1 MNFSEKL
8 PAFANPQGAA
18 GKLLIA
24 SMNIFHTPVSLWGIS
39 HLDLAGNEKILD
51 IGCGGGI
58 NLSRF
63 LKKVPRG
70 HVTGIDL
77 SPDCVNYSFM
87 RNRDAIAEGRCSV
100 YEGSAELLP
109 FGANHFDVIT
119 AFETIYFWPNLPNT
133 LKEIKRVLKP
143 GGTFLIVNEADGYG
157 FLDNLYPKIIKGM
170 TLYKTEGDVKIYIEK
185 ILANFKSAMA
195 LIESAKNTPEPQ
207 IVKAPEGQDEEM
219 ELPIEALD
227 DRSADLFEGE
237 VKADTAE
244 AETDEAED
252 ETQQAVSE
260 I

>member
-1 MNFSEKL
+1 MKFSEKL
-8 PAFANPQGAA
+8 SAFANPQGAA

-24 SMNIFHTPVSLWGIS
+24 SMNIFHTPVSLWGMS
-39 HLDLAGNEKILD
+39 HLDLAGDEKILD

-77 SPDCVNYSFM
+77 SPDCVNYSFV

-109 FGANHFDVIT
+109 FGANHFDIIT
-119 AFETIYFWPNLPNT
+119 AFETIYFWPDLPST

-157 FLDNLYPKIIKGM
+157 FLDNLYPKIIKDM
-170 TLYKTEGDVKIYIEK
+170 TVYKTEELSSILTKAGFTNIEIDTKLGCVTISAKRPVTALDKVKTAVRFDNVRKWGRI
-185 ILANFKSAMA
+185 A
-195 LIESAKNTPEPQ
+195 LIAAGTTAAICTAACLLKKN
-207 IVKAPEGQDEEM
+207 
-219 ELPIEALD
+219 
-227 DRSADLFEGE
+227 RNR
-237 VKADTAE
+237 
-244 AETDEAED
+244 
-252 ETQQAVSE
+252 
-260 I
+260 

>member
-24 SMNIFHTPVSLWGIS
+24 SMNIFTPPYPSGGFPIW
-39 HLDLAGNEKILD
+39 ILPVMK
-51 IGCGGGI
+51 
-58 NLSRF
+58 NPRHRLRRRHQPVPL

-87 RNRDAIAEGRCSV
+87 RNRNAIAEGRCSV

-157 FLDNLYPKIIKGM
+157 FLDDLYPKIIKGM
-170 TLYKTEGDVKIYIEK
+170 TLYKTEELSAILTKAGFTNIEIDTK
-185 ILANFKSAMA
+185 LGCVTVSARRPV
-195 LIESAKNTPEPQ
+195 T
-207 IVKAPEGQDEEM
+207 
-219 ELPIEALD
+219 ALD
-227 DRSADLFEGE
+227 KVKTAVRFDNVRKWGRAALFAAG
-237 VKADTAE
+237 TA
-244 AETDEAED
+244 A
-252 ETQQAVSE
+252 AVCTAACLLKKNKKQ
-260 I
+260 

>member
-87 RNRDAIAEGRCSV
+87 RNRNAIAEGRCSV

-119 AFETIYFWPNLPNT
+119 AFETIYFCPDLPNT

-157 FLDNLYPKIIKGM
+157 FLDNLYPKIIKNM
-170 TLYKTEGDVKIYIEK
+170 TLYKTEELSAILTKAGFTNIEIDTKLGCLTISAKRPVTALDKVKTAVRFDNVRKWGRI
-185 ILANFKSAMA
+185 A
-195 LIESAKNTPEPQ
+195 LIAAGTTAAICAAACLLKKN
-207 IVKAPEGQDEEM
+207 
-219 ELPIEALD
+219 
-227 DRSADLFEGE
+227 RNR
-237 VKADTAE
+237 
-244 AETDEAED
+244 
-252 ETQQAVSE
+252 
-260 I
+260 

>member
-87 RNRDAIAEGRCSV
+87 RNRNAIAEGRCSV

-119 AFETIYFWPNLPNT
+119 AFETIYFWPDLPNT

-157 FLDNLYPKIIKGM
+157 FLDNLYPKIIKDM
-170 TLYKTEGDVKIYIEK
+170 TVYKTEELSSILTKAGFTNIEIDTK
-185 ILANFKSAMA
+185 LGCVTVSARRPV
-195 LIESAKNTPEPQ
+195 T
-207 IVKAPEGQDEEM
+207 
-219 ELPIEALD
+219 ALD
-227 DRSADLFEGE
+227 KVKTAVRFDNVRKWGRAALFAAGMAAA
-237 VKADTAE
+237 VCTA
-244 AETDEAED
+244 ACLLKKNKK
-252 ETQQAVSE
+252 Q
-260 I
+260 

>member
-70 HVTGIDL
+70 HVAGIDL
-77 SPDCVNYSFM
+77 SPDCVSYSFM

-170 TLYKTEGDVKIYIEK
+170 TLYKTEELSTILTKAGFTNIEIDTK
-185 ILANFKSAMA
+185 LGCVTVSARRPV
-195 LIESAKNTPEPQ
+195 T
-207 IVKAPEGQDEEM
+207 
-219 ELPIEALD
+219 ALD
-227 DRSADLFEGE
+227 KVKTAVRFDNVRKWGRAALFAAGMAAA
-237 VKADTAE
+237 VCTA
-244 AETDEAED
+244 ACLLKKNKK
-252 ETQQAVSE
+252 Q
-260 I
+260 

>member
-70 HVTGIDL
+70 HVAGIDL
-77 SPDCVNYSFM
+77 SPDCVSYSFM

-170 TLYKTEGDVKIYIEK
+170 TLYKTEELSTILTKAGFTNIEIDTK
-185 ILANFKSAMA
+185 LGCVTVSARRPV
-195 LIESAKNTPEPQ
+195 T
-207 IVKAPEGQDEEM
+207 
-219 ELPIEALD
+219 ALD
-227 DRSADLFEGE
+227 K
-237 VKADTAE
+237 VKTAVRFDNVRKWGR
-244 AETDEAED
+244 AALLAAGTAA
-252 ETQQAVSE
+252 AVCTAACLLKKNKKQ
-260 I
+260 

>member
-87 RNRDAIAEGRCSV
+87 RNRNAIAEGRCSV

-119 AFETIYFWPNLPNT
+119 AFETIYFWPDLPNT

-157 FLDNLYPKIIKGM
+157 FLDNLYPKIIKDM
-170 TLYKTEGDVKIYIEK
+170 TVYKTEELSSILTKAGFTNIEIDTK
-185 ILANFKSAMA
+185 LGCVTVSARRPV
-195 LIESAKNTPEPQ
+195 T
-207 IVKAPEGQDEEM
+207 
-219 ELPIEALD
+219 ALD
-227 DRSADLFEGE
+227 KVKTAVRFDNVRKWGRAALFAAGMAAA
-237 VKADTAE
+237 VCTA
-244 AETDEAED
+244 TCLLKKNKK
-252 ETQQAVSE
+252 Q
-260 I
+260 

>member
-70 HVTGIDL
+70 HVAGIDL
-77 SPDCVNYSFM
+77 SPDCVSYSFM

-143 GGTFLIVNEADGYG
+143 GDTFLIVNEADGYG

-170 TLYKTEGDVKIYIEK
+170 TLYKTEELSTILTKAGFTNIEIDTK
-185 ILANFKSAMA
+185 LGCVTVSARRPV
-195 LIESAKNTPEPQ
+195 T
-207 IVKAPEGQDEEM
+207 
-219 ELPIEALD
+219 ALD
-227 DRSADLFEGE
+227 KVKTAVRFDNVRKWGRAALFAAG
-237 VKADTAE
+237 TA
-244 AETDEAED
+244 A
-252 ETQQAVSE
+252 AVFTAACLLKKNKKQ
-260 I
+260 

>member
-87 RNRDAIAEGRCSV
+87 RNRNAIAEGRCSV

-119 AFETIYFWPNLPNT
+119 AFETIYFWPNLPST

-157 FLDNLYPKIIKGM
+157 FLDNLYPKIIKDM
-170 TLYKTEGDVKIYIEK
+170 TVYKTEELSSILTKAGFTNIEIDTKLGCVTISAKRPVTALDKVKTAVRFDNVRKWGRI
-185 ILANFKSAMA
+185 A
-195 LIESAKNTPEPQ
+195 LIAAGTTAAICTAACLLKKN
-207 IVKAPEGQDEEM
+207 
-219 ELPIEALD
+219 
-227 DRSADLFEGE
+227 RNR
-237 VKADTAE
+237 
-244 AETDEAED
+244 
-252 ETQQAVSE
+252 
-260 I
+260 

>member
-87 RNRDAIAEGRCSV
+87 RNRNAIAEGRCSV

-119 AFETIYFWPNLPNT
+119 AFETIYFWPDLPNT

-143 GGTFLIVNEADGYG
+143 DGTFLIVNEADGYG
-157 FLDNLYPKIIKGM
+157 FLDNLYPKIIKDM
-170 TLYKTEGDVKIYIEK
+170 TVYKTEELSSILTKAGFTNIEIDTK
-185 ILANFKSAMA
+185 LGCVTVSARRPV
-195 LIESAKNTPEPQ
+195 T
-207 IVKAPEGQDEEM
+207 
-219 ELPIEALD
+219 ALD
-227 DRSADLFEGE
+227 KVKTAVRFDNVRKWGRAALFAAGMAAA
-237 VKADTAE
+237 VCTA
-244 AETDEAED
+244 ACLLKKNKK
-252 ETQQAVSE
+252 Q
-260 I
+260 

>member
-1 MNFSEKL
+1 MKFSEKL

-24 SMNIFHTPVSLWGIS
+24 SMNIFHTPVSLWGMS
-39 HLDLAGNEKILD
+39 HLDLAGDEKILD

-77 SPDCVNYSFM
+77 SPGCVNYSFV

-109 FGANHFDVIT
+109 FGANHFDIIT
-119 AFETIYFWPNLPNT
+119 AFETIYFWPDLPST

-157 FLDNLYPKIIKGM
+157 FLDNLYPKIIKDM
-170 TLYKTEGDVKIYIEK
+170 TVYKTEELSSILTKAGFTNIEIDTKLGCVTISAKRPVTALGKVKTAVRFDNVRKWGRI
-185 ILANFKSAMA
+185 A
-195 LIESAKNTPEPQ
+195 LIAAGTTAAICTAACLLKKN
-207 IVKAPEGQDEEM
+207 
-219 ELPIEALD
+219 
-227 DRSADLFEGE
+227 RNR
-237 VKADTAE
+237 
-244 AETDEAED
+244 
-252 ETQQAVSE
+252 
-260 I
+260 

>member
-87 RNRDAIAEGRCSV
+87 RNRAIAEGRCSV

-170 TLYKTEGDVKIYIEK
+170 TLYKTEELSAILTKAGFTNIEIDTK
-185 ILANFKSAMA
+185 LGCVTVSARRPV
-195 LIESAKNTPEPQ
+195 T
-207 IVKAPEGQDEEM
+207 
-219 ELPIEALD
+219 ALD
-227 DRSADLFEGE
+227 KVKTAVRFDNVRKWGRAALFAAGAAAA
-237 VKADTAE
+237 VCTA
-244 AETDEAED
+244 ACLLKKNKK
-252 ETQQAVSE
+252 Q
-260 I
+260 

>member
-1 MNFSEKL
+1 MTAFFFSEKL

-119 AFETIYFWPNLPNT
+119 AERNQ
-133 LKEIKRVLKP
+133 
-143 GGTFLIVNEADGYG
+143 
-157 FLDNLYPKIIKGM
+157 KG
-170 TLYKTEGDVKIYIEK
+170 
-185 ILANFKSAMA
+185 
-195 LIESAKNTPEPQ
+195 
-207 IVKAPEGQDEEM
+207 
-219 ELPIEALD
+219 
-227 DRSADLFEGE
+227 
-237 VKADTAE
+237 AE
-244 AETDEAED
+244 AGRHLPHRK
-252 ETQQAVSE
+252 
-260 I
+260 

>member
-8 PAFANPQGAA
+8 PFANPQGAA

-24 SMNIFHTPVSLWGIS
+24 SMNIFHSPVSLWGIS

-87 RNRDAIAEGRCSV
+87 RNRNAIAEGRCSV

-119 AFETIYFWPNLPNT
+119 AFETIYFWPDLPNT

-157 FLDNLYPKIIKGM
+157 FLDNLYPKIIKDM
-170 TLYKTEGDVKIYIEK
+170 TVYKTEELSSILTKAGFTNIEIDTK
-185 ILANFKSAMA
+185 LGCVTVSARRPV
-195 LIESAKNTPEPQ
+195 T
-207 IVKAPEGQDEEM
+207 
-219 ELPIEALD
+219 ALD
-227 DRSADLFEGE
+227 KVKTAVRFDNVRKWGRAALFAAGMAAA
-237 VKADTAE
+237 VCTA
-244 AETDEAED
+244 ACLLKKNKK
-252 ETQQAVSE
+252 Q
-260 I
+260 

>member
-1 MNFSEKL
+1 MQNYVPSLLSGGKITYNKDISFPVLRKERHNELFRKTSRFCE
-8 PAFANPQGAA
+8 PAGAA

-70 HVTGIDL
+70 HVAGIDL
-77 SPDCVNYSFM
+77 SPDCVSYSFM

-119 AFETIYFWPNLPNT
+119 A
-133 LKEIKRVLKP
+133 LKQYTS
-143 GGTFLIVNEADGYG
+143 G
-157 FLDNLYPKIIKGM
+157 
-170 TLYKTEGDVKIYIEK
+170 
-185 ILANFKSAMA
+185 
-195 LIESAKNTPEPQ
+195 
-207 IVKAPEGQDEEM
+207 
-219 ELPIEALD
+219 PICQ
-227 DRSADLFEGE
+227 
-237 VKADTAE
+237 TH
-244 AETDEAED
+244 
-252 ETQQAVSE
+252 
-260 I
+260 

>member
-63 LKKVPRG
+63 LKKVPHG

-87 RNRDAIAEGRCSV
+87 RNRNAIAEGRCSV

-119 AFETIYFWPNLPNT
+119 AFETIYFWPDLPNT

-157 FLDNLYPKIIKGM
+157 FLDNLYPKIIKDM
-170 TLYKTEGDVKIYIEK
+170 TVYKTEELSSILTKAGFTNIEIDTK
-185 ILANFKSAMA
+185 LGCVTVSARRPV
-195 LIESAKNTPEPQ
+195 T
-207 IVKAPEGQDEEM
+207 
-219 ELPIEALD
+219 ALD
-227 DRSADLFEGE
+227 KVKTAVRFDNVRKWGRAALFAAGMAAA
-237 VKADTAE
+237 VCTA
-244 AETDEAED
+244 ACLLKKNKK
-252 ETQQAVSE
+252 Q
-260 I
+260 

>member
-1 MNFSEKL
+1 MKFSEKL

-24 SMNIFHTPVSLWGIS
+24 SMNIFHTPVSLWGMS
-39 HLDLAGNEKILD
+39 HLDLAGDEKILD

-77 SPDCVNYSFM
+77 SPDCVNYSFV

-109 FGANHFDVIT
+109 FGANHFDIIT
-119 AFETIYFWPNLPNT
+119 AFETIYFWPDLPST

-157 FLDNLYPKIIKGM
+157 FLDNLYPKIIKDM
-170 TLYKTEGDVKIYIEK
+170 TVYKTEELSSILTKAGFTNIEIDTK
-185 ILANFKSAMA
+185 LGCVTVSARRPV
-195 LIESAKNTPEPQ
+195 T
-207 IVKAPEGQDEEM
+207 
-219 ELPIEALD
+219 ALD
-227 DRSADLFEGE
+227 KVKTAVRFDNVRKWGRAALFAAGAAAT
-237 VKADTAE
+237 VCTA
-244 AETDEAED
+244 ACLLKKNKK
-252 ETQQAVSE
+252 Q
-260 I
+260 

>member
-1 MNFSEKL
+1 MKFSEKL
-8 PAFANPQGAA
+8 SAFANPQGAA

-24 SMNIFHTPVSLWGIS
+24 SMNIFHTPVSLWGMS
-39 HLDLAGNEKILD
+39 HLDLAGDEKILD

-77 SPDCVNYSFM
+77 SPDCVNYSFV

-109 FGANHFDVIT
+109 FGANHFDIIT

-143 GGTFLIVNEADGYG
+143 GGTFLIANEADGYG
-157 FLDNLYPKIIKGM
+157 FLDNLYPKIIKDM
-170 TLYKTEGDVKIYIEK
+170 TVYKTEELSSILTKAGFTNIEIDTKLGCVTISAKRPVTALDKVKTAVRFDNVRKWGRI
-185 ILANFKSAMA
+185 A
-195 LIESAKNTPEPQ
+195 LIAAGTTAAICTAACLLKKN
-207 IVKAPEGQDEEM
+207 
-219 ELPIEALD
+219 
-227 DRSADLFEGE
+227 RNR
-237 VKADTAE
+237 
-244 AETDEAED
+244 
-252 ETQQAVSE
+252 
-260 I
+260 